1 MKISISKESV
11 VYQGPA
17 YEDSYWGQV
26 QFPEIFKCEDGTLA
40 IKTHDADD
48 NWAEFGR
55 NKDVWCVSKDNG
67 ASWERRLDM
76 REAEVG
82 HLLPNGDR
90 LHFPLRTGLEMMH
103 MQCMKKHLNQ
113 FR

>member
-1 MKISISKESV
+1 MKINISKERV

-17 YEDSYWGQV
+17 YEDSFWGQV
-26 QFPEIFKCEDGTLA
+26 QFPEIFKCEDGSLA

-67 ASWERRLDM
+67 ETWSVPSPNKFFSSPLSPKSSTLYYPS
-76 REAEVG
+76 
-82 HLLPNGDR
+82 LLSCYSSTN
-90 LHFPLRTGLEMMH
+90 
-103 MQCMKKHLNQ
+103 
-113 FR
+113 